1 MLTDFLDIYPVAAEL
16 VENQMVVK
24 CEACNRIFANRGALR
39 MHVVKIHRQMTNS
52 TDLPLHS
59 WTQRSEQKQK
69 QRFHCPASECSKNY
83 NTKQKLVQH
92 YQKVHCQKNYEC
104 VECQAKFALERD
116 LRYHKNKL
124 CASLRE
130 PSESSAKKPK
140 RIESKSRSQST
151 QTAPF
156 RLCLYVSRSVDN
168 LQETSTQTSVPDTRI
183 INYMNQQQQPM
194 TCDFGGQYEQPE
206 FSQLDQ
212 SLQYNANVS
221 TYDQSTTYEP
231 IYYNSPPERVDVN
244 VGTVSDEFPPL
255 SDYLSGSLDYADVP
269 TQTPQQF
276 DSECWD
282 SNYVGPSPSQT
293 HISTQTPFS
302 YCEQTYDAAQNFSSE
317 FGSMTEPGYF
327 R

>member
-1 MLTDFLDIYPVAAEL
+1 MLTDCLDVYPVVAEL
-16 VENQMVVK
+16 IENRMVVK
-24 CEACNRIFANRGALR
+24 CEVCNRVFANRGALR
-39 MHVVKIHRQMTNS
+39 MHTVKIHRQMTNPA
-52 TDLPLHS
+52 DLPLHS
-59 WTQRSEQKQK
+59 WTQRLEQKQK
-69 QRFHCPASECSKNY
+69 QRFHCPASACSKNY

-92 YQKVHCQKNYEC
+92 YQKVHCEKNYEC
-104 VECQAKFALERD
+104 GECQAKFALERD
-116 LRYHKNKL
+116 LRYHNNKL
-124 CASLRE
+124 CVSLRE
-130 PSESSAKKPK
+130 SSEPTIKRPK
-140 RIESKSRSQST
+140 RTESKSKNQST

-156 RLCLYVSRSVDN
+156 RLCVYVSRSVDSF
-168 LQETSTQTSVPDTRI
+168 QETSTQTNVPDTCI

-194 TCDFGGQYEQPE
+194 TCDFGGQYEQPA

-212 SLQYNANVS
+212 SLQYDANVS

-244 VGTVSDEFPPL
+244 VGTVSDEFPRL
-255 SDYLSGSLDYADVP
+255 SDYLTGSLDYADVP

-302 YCEQTYDAAQNFSSE
+302 YSEQTYDATQNFSSE